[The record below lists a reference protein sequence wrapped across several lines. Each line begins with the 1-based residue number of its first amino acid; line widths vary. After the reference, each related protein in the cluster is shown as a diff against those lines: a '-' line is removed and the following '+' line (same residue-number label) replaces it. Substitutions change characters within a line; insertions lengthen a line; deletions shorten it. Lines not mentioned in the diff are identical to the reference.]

1 MLEEQLKVAKA
12 NISLAETKMVSAME
26 SGYESQKLQLKSALI
41 SAEHN
46 YEAAK
51 RTFDSATIL
60 HEKKIINSLKYYEI
74 KNQFE
79 QAKNALQTAD
89 YAYQLYINKMAE
101 EEINLSNQ
109 QLKQAQASYNAVK
122 LQIEMARQQLE
133 HTHVKSPIDG
143 IIASKDVFEGALVSN
158 TMAPYVISETDT
170 LQVAISVTE
179 QVVNKIQ
186 QGSQLEII
194 IPAVGTGIFTGK
206 ITSVSP
212 VIDAKTFSYDVLIDI
227 PNRSNL
233 IKPGM
238 TAKVNIMVE
247 KREDIILV
255 PINSILTEDSGKYV
269 FTVENNR
276 AVKRF
281 VDTGISNNDM
291 VEITKGLETGHL
303 IVVKGHQFLKHN
315 DPVIVLQEDLK

>member
-1 MLEEQLKVAKA
+1 M
-12 NISLAETKMVSAME
+12 
-26 SGYESQKLQLKSALI
+26 
-41 SAEHN
+41 
-46 YEAAK
+46 
-51 RTFDSATIL
+51 
-60 HEKKIINSLKYYEI
+60 
-74 KNQFE
+74 
-79 QAKNALQTAD
+79 QTAD